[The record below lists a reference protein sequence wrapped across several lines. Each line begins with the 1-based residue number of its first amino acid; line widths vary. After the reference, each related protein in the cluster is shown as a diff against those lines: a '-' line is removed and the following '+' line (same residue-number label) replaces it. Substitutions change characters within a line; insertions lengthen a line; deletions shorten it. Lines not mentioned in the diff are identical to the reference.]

1 MVWRFLKKLNIELLY
16 DPAIPLLD
24 TYLEKMIIQKDTCT
38 PVFTAAIF
46 TVAKT
51 RKKPKSPSTEEW
63 IKIWCIYTV
72 EYYSAIKRIIEI
84 MPFAATRAD
93 LEIITLSQTK
103 QNII

>member
-72 EYYSAIKRIIEI
+72 ECVMVICVVDYR
-84 MPFAATRAD
+84 TRND
-93 LEIITLSQTK
+93 SNITYLCIYKTPYHEA
-103 QNII
+103 